1 MNNLPNE
8 LILHICTYINVLSSN
23 LKNLLEINKRIRK
36 ILNDNSYTTS
46 IYPYLMNE
54 SVSNICNSY
63 LSYINYLN
71 EQKRE
76 SKLMSL
82 DIDELY
88 DEHSNLINDVYSPGD
103 VYVTL
108 TPF

>member
-8 LILHICTYINVLSSN
+8 LILHICTYVNVLSSK

-36 ILNDNSYTTS
+36 ILNDDLYTTS
-46 IYPYLMNE
+46 MYPYLMNE

-76 SKLMSL
+76 SKRMNLIM
-82 DIDELY
+82 DELY
-88 DEHSNLINDVYSPGD
+88 DEDNNLINDVYSPGD
-103 VYVTL
+103 AYVTL

>member
-36 ILNDNSYTTS
+36 ILNDNLYTTS

-76 SKLMSL
+76 SKLLSL

-88 DEHSNLINDVYSPGD
+88 DEDSNLINDVYSPGD
-103 VYVTL
+103 VYVTFI
-108 TPF
+108 PF